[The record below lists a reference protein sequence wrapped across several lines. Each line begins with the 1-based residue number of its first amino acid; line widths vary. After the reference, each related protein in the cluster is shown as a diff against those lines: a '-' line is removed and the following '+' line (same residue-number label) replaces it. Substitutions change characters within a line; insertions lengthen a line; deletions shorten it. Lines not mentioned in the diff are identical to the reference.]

1 MSHASNRR
9 IVLASRPAG
18 PPTPDNFRTEHAP
31 VPAAPPGGVLLR
43 TLWLSLDPYMRGRM
57 SDAPSYS
64 PPVGIG
70 EVMVGGTV
78 SEVVESNAEGYRPG
92 DLVEGRTGW
101 QEYAAVDPAK
111 HPGGLRV
118 LPAGPHAPSTALG
131 VLGMPGMTAYC
142 GMLNIGQPKPGET
155 VVVAAAAGPVG
166 SLVGQIAK
174 LHGARAVGIAGG
186 PDKCEY
192 VTGLGFDACLDH
204 RAPDLPGQL
213 AAACPDG
220 VDVYFENVGGA
231 VWDAVL
237 PRLNP
242 FARVPV
248 CGLVSYYNAT
258 EPPSGPD
265 RTALVMRAVLTK
277 RLLIRGFIVW
287 DFAVQQDDFLQTV
300 GAWLA
305 QGKIRHREDI
315 VDGLDAAPAAFIG
328 MLRGANFGKML
339 VRVAS

>member
-1 MSHASNRR
+1 MLHANRR
-9 IVLASRPAG
+9 IVLARRPVG
-18 PPTPDNFRTEHAP
+18 VPTPDDFRMEDAARP
-31 VPAAPPGGVLLR
+31 VPPPGGVLLR

-78 SEVVESNAEGYRPG
+78 SEVVESGAAGFRVG

-101 QEYAAVDPAK
+101 QEWAAVDPAA

-118 LPAGPHAPSTALG
+118 LPPGPHAPSTALG

-174 LHGARAVGIAGG
+174 MHGARAVGIAGG
-186 PDKCEY
+186 PDKCRY
-192 VTGLGFDACLDH
+192 VQELGFDDCLDH
-204 RAPDLPGQL
+204 RAPDLPGRL

-248 CGLVSYYNAT
+248 CGLVSAYNAT

-265 RTALVMRAVLTK
+265 RMAMLMRAVLTK

-287 DFAVQQDDFLQTV
+287 DFAAQQEDFLQTV
-300 GAWLA
+300 GGWVAE
-305 QGKIRHREDI
+305 GRVKHRED
-315 VDGLDAAPAAFIG
+315 VAEGLEAAPAAFIG
-328 MLRGANFGKML
+328 MLQGRNFGKML
-339 VRVAS
+339 VRVAA